1 MDFLLVIAWVSI
13 VALQLADVTLAA
25 AGVGR
30 ARGGLLP
37 LLSELQDGAGIR
49 HTPEEVADYR
59 ERLDALTGE
68 QAQQTQQAQPV
79 GLSANAWLW
88 RRSPARLIPVLL
100 SAVAVL
106 LLFSLAL
113 RSPLFV
119 VLLVLPVVSY
129 VLALAA
135 ARASVTAAAIA
146 HVENARQRREI
157 EALIEEAARS
167 SRKKTAGLGDRV
179 TRALQILRE
188 QQADR
193 T

>member
-30 ARGGLLP
+30 ARDGLLP
-37 LLSELQDGAGIR
+37 LLTELQDATGIR

-59 ERLDALTGE
+59 ERLDALAGE
-68 QAQQTQQAQPV
+68 QTQQTPPTD
-79 GLSANAWLW
+79 LSANAWLW
-88 RRSPARLIPVLL
+88 RRSPGRLVPVLL
-100 SAVAVL
+100 SAVAVV
-106 LLFSLAL
+106 LLFPLAL
-113 RSPLFV
+113 RSPLFLA
-119 VLLVLPVVSY
+119 LLVLPVVSY

-146 HVENARQRREI
+146 HVENARQRREL

-193 T
+193 S

>member
-1 MDFLLVIAWVSI
+1 MDFQLVIAWVSI

-25 AGVGR
+25 ASVGR
-30 ARGGLLP
+30 ARDGLLP
-37 LLSELQDGAGIR
+37 LLTELQDATGIR

-59 ERLDALTGE
+59 ERLDALAGE
-68 QAQQTQQAQPV
+68 QTPPTD
-79 GLSANAWLW
+79 LSANAWLW
-88 RRSPARLIPVLL
+88 RRSPGRLVPVLL
-100 SAVAVL
+100 SAVAVV
-106 LLFSLAL
+106 LLFPLAL
-113 RSPLFV
+113 RSPLFLA
-119 VLLVLPVVSY
+119 LLVLPVVSY

-193 T
+193 S